1 VFKTIESWFA
11 KIFKNAPAWN
21 VIALSTLNTIA
32 PDAELVLTF
41 VDPAAE
47 AVAGP
52 IITEVQADLGTLAT
66 LLKNG
71 STNSLS
77 TFVAAIKT
85 NLSSLLTA
93 GHITNPTSVAKATGL
108 VSAINAELDS
118 ILSAVPAL

>member
-1 VFKTIESWFA
+1 VFSDIKAWFT
-11 KIFKNAPAWN
+11 KLFKNVPAWN
-21 VIALSTLNTIA
+21 VIALSTLNTVA
-32 PDAELVLTF
+32 PDAELVLSF

-47 AVAGP
+47 AIAGP

-77 TFVAAIKT
+77 TFIAAIKA

-93 GHITNPTSVAKATGL
+93 GHITNPTSVAKATGI

-118 ILSAVPAL
+118 ILASVPAL